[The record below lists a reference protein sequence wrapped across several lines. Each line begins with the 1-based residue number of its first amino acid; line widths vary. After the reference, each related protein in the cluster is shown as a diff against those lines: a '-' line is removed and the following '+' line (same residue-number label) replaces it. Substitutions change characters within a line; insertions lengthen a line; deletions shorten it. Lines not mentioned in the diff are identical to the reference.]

1 MCTVANA
8 FCVRSQPSFID
19 CEAYTYCALAKN
31 CKRANRRRVRRT
43 TPANRTQ
50 SHPVKADLVA
60 RLQDVTGDQVGK
72 GRSRDGS
79 HRPPSETIWGGGG
92 GVAGVKQKET
102 ITIVSGLPLNPRE
115 SHETN
120 KRQMPKHQFHSTN
133 SRPATKTYPQIDM
146 LGLDKMHENVKDTQY
161 ALKQPLGGPCNI
173 AWLCINISV
182 FTVPLS
188 DRR

>member
-50 SHPVKADLVA
+50 SHPVTADLVA

-79 HRPPSETIWGGGG
+79 HRPPSETIGGGG
-92 GVAGVKQKET
+92 GGAWGESEREPLGAGGGYNT
-102 ITIVSGLPLNPRE
+102 TPE
-115 SHETN
+115 SHT
-120 KRQMPKHQFHSTN
+120 RQIKGKCQSTN
-133 SRPATKTYPQIDM
+133 FIPQT
-146 LGLDKMHENVKDTQY
+146 LG
-161 ALKQPLGGPCNI
+161 QPQKHTPKLIC
-173 AWLCINISV
+173 
-182 FTVPLS
+182 
-188 DRR
+188 